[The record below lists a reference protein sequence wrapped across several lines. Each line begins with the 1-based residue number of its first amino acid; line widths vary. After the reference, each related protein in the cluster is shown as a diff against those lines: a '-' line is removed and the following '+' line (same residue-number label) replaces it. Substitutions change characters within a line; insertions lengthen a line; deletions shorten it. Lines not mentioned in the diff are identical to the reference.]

1 MYIYKHAVIRFTYD
15 MKINDVI
22 KPTHSLRG
30 ITGNLKAAFACQ
42 LGFQYNIRSNW
53 QMKRNENE
61 GTVPPGAVLDGS
73 VFEKR
78 CCWNS
83 WVFPCK
89 CWECL
94 WLYSGIWGY
103 HGGIK
108 NYVKTPWLLFT
119 QKVASVKD
127 FYTLLNGGFHLCE
140 DSFCRKISCYRG
152 QTWHVCGLSF

>member
-1 MYIYKHAVIRFTYD
+1 MSILFRD
-15 MKINDVI
+15 
-22 KPTHSLRG
+22 

-42 LGFQYNIRSNW
+42 LGCQYNIRSNW

-61 GTVPPGAVLDGS
+61 GTVPPGTVLDGS

-83 WVFPCK
+83 WLFPCK

-127 FYTLLNGGFHLCE
+127 FYTLLNSGFHLCE
-140 DSFCRKISCYRG
+140 DSFCKKTSSYWG
-152 QTWHVCGLSF
+152 QTWHVCGLSI

>member
-1 MYIYKHAVIRFTYD
+1 MSILFRD
-15 MKINDVI
+15 
-22 KPTHSLRG
+22 

-42 LGFQYNIRSNW
+42 LGCQYNIRSNW

-61 GTVPPGAVLDGS
+61 GTVPPGTVLDGS

-78 CCWNS
+78 RCWNS

-127 FYTLLNGGFHLCE
+127 FYTLVFIYVRIVFAKKQVLIE
-140 DSFCRKISCYRG
+140 DKHDMFVVFLFRFS
-152 QTWHVCGLSF
+152 QPL